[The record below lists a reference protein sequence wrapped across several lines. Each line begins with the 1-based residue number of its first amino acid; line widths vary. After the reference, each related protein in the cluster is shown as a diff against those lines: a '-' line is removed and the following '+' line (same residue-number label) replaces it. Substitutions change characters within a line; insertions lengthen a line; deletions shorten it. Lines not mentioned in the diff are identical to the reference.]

1 VIGRKILSNG
11 NGPNFLEAALCGVFM
26 ISRLMAGLRF
36 VSPLFLVTVALPA
49 LGAGVYYGVLASDVY
64 ISESKFV
71 VRSPDKPAVGGV
83 GILLKTAGFSNA
95 SDELHAT
102 HEFIRSRDALTG
114 LNKGNYFQS
123 TFSSDDISI
132 FDRFGT
138 FNFKPSFEDLY
149 SYFQKKVNVRYD
161 STSSIT
167 TLTVRAYAPGDAQKI
182 NQELLAMAE
191 QTVNRLNQRGR
202 QDLINTALAEVNQAK
217 SDAGIAAARLAR
229 YRNRS
234 GIVDPAKQAEVQL
247 QMVSKLQD
255 ELIANRTQLAELRNY
270 APSNPQV
277 PALRARI
284 ESLQQQVSQEV
295 GKVVGGQ
302 GSLAGEIEQYQ
313 ALVLEDQFASKRLAA
328 SMAALQEAEA
338 EARRKHAYVE
348 RIAHPSRPDEA
359 LEPYRWRGILAA
371 LVLGCVAWGIVAL
384 LFAGV
389 REHRD

>member
-1 VIGRKILSNG
+1 MSNWF
-11 NGPNFLEAALCGVFM
+11 NRA
-26 ISRLMAGLRF
+26 LRF
-36 VSPLFLVTVALPA
+36 VSPLFYVTVALPTLVA
-49 LGAGVYYGVLASDVY
+49 VAYYGLLASDVY

-95 SDELHAT
+95 GEELHAT
-102 HEFIRSRDALTG
+102 QEFIRSRDALKG
-114 LNKGNYFQS
+114 LNKDNYFWNVY
-123 TFSSDDISI
+123 SSDEVSI
-132 FDRFGT
+132 FDRFGS
-138 FNFKPSFEDLY
+138 FDIQPSFEDLY
-149 SYFQKKVNVRYD
+149 SYFQNKIGTRVD
-161 STSSIT
+161 SISSIT
-167 TLTVRAYAPGDAQKI
+167 TLTVKAYTADDARKI
-182 NQELLAMAE
+182 NEKLLEMAE

-202 QDLINTALAEVNQAK
+202 QDLIETAMAEVAQAK
-217 SDAGIAAARLAR
+217 AAAAFSAGKLAR

-234 GIVDPAKQAEVQL
+234 GIVDPEKQAEVQL

-270 APSNPQV
+270 APSNPQI

-284 ESLQQQVSQEV
+284 ESLKGQIDKEV

-313 ALVLEDQFASKRLAA
+313 TLVLEDQYAAKRLSA

-348 RIAHPSRPDEA
+348 RIAQPSLPDEA
-359 LEPYRWRGILAA
+359 AEPRRLRGILATF
-371 LVLGCVAWGIVAL
+371 VLGCVAWGIIAL